1 VMVLIAWRER
11 RSANSRRRRRG
22 TSLFQIAGRRWNRHE
37 PFRCHMGQTPKLDIA
52 PSSSSERNPAFAASP
67 SRFTSNNTARVSPTS
82 WPVGLSPLPVRGY
95 RPNGSGRSPHDRS
108 NLSPLQAPDKI
119 PLDRLPPQPF
129 DFGKRLIGG
138 GSHRGSS
145 ILLLFL
151 RESGR
156 APPILSPRRGQTP
169 STVQIAKIHAESARK
184 RTDYSHRLNHWK
196 YCTETAG
203 QMSAR
208 IPGPTPIG
216 ERAG

>member
-1 VMVLIAWRER
+1 VRGAAPTHADDEEGRACSRSLVGGGIAV
-11 RSANSRRRRRG
+11 S
-22 TSLFQIAGRRWNRHE
+22 
-37 PFRCHMGQTPKLDIA
+37 PFAATWGKIPKLGIA

-67 SRFTSNNTARVSPTS
+67 SRFTSNNTAWVSPAS

-95 RPNGSGRSPHDRS
+95 RPNGPGRSPHDRS

-151 RESGR
+151 RESGEPHQFCR
-156 APPILSPRRGQTP
+156 PDGGKPP
-169 STVQIAKIHAESARK
+169 STVQIAKTHAGPARK
-184 RTDYSHRLNHWK
+184 RTDYSHRLNHQP
-196 YCTETAG
+196 ADP
-203 QMSAR
+203 SR
-208 IPGPTPIG
+208 LISHS
-216 ERAG
+216 